1 MEANIYSLIP
11 IDSAQPMQQTNFFGV
26 ILIIIWYT
34 FHRCRPTIK
43 WIMYLLIM
51 AFVIGHFGGFAS
63 ADIVASDTV
72 HYRQQQVRQLK
83 GTIVDFNGQ
92 GLTIMLTSGQKRV
105 IPAEQVIRIDSQRT
119 PAQRAA
125 RLATKAGQFEKA
137 ASNYYRLLESGAED
151 RNWVQCEIRS
161 ELVLALRADGKHFQA
176 SKAFLQLFHKDPG
189 TPYMHC
195 IPLIWAGGFTPS
207 PQAEATAVAWM
218 EDLARPIAQLLGS
231 SLLLGTRKSQQAE
244 RVLLNLAETAIPP
257 LNALARAQW
266 LRTQLP
272 YASADKIELCRKTVE
287 QLPLSLQGGP
297 YYILSR
303 LYERTGENRK
313 AAVAAMRVAILDD
326 ANPNLAAEAL
336 LTAWKVS
343 VEARLPTEAKKIYT
357 ELINTYPQSTAAAEA
372 KQRKEDLD

>member
-1 MEANIYSLIP
+1 
-11 IDSAQPMQQTNFFGV
+11 
-26 ILIIIWYT
+26 
-34 FHRCRPTIK
+34 
-43 WIMYLLIM
+43 
-51 AFVIGHFGGFAS
+51 
-63 ADIVASDTV
+63 
-72 HYRQQQVRQLK
+72 
-83 GTIVDFNGQ
+83 
-92 GLTIMLTSGQKRV
+92 
-105 IPAEQVIRIDSQRT
+105 
-119 PAQRAA
+119 
-125 RLATKAGQFEKA
+125 
-137 ASNYYRLLESGAED
+137 
-151 RNWVQCEIRS
+151 
-161 ELVLALRADGKHFQA
+161 
-176 SKAFLQLFHKDPG
+176 
-189 TPYMHC
+189 MHC